1 MEFEN
6 FNCFFIDFLIY
17 SFGRIKVISTVF
29 EKVRRLAKHVRGS
42 YLIVADFIPDRLFVY
57 TGTICISM
65 IFVTTLYDII
75 QHTIL
80 K

>member
-1 MEFEN
+1 M
-6 FNCFFIDFLIY
+6 IY

-29 EKVRRLAKHVRGS
+29 EKARRLAKHVRGS
-42 YLIVADFIPDRLFVY
+42 YLIVTDFIPDRLFVH
-57 TGTICISM
+57 TRTIYFSM

-75 QHTIL
+75 QHVIL